1 MGNTQVSVNT
11 DTTES
16 SLAETGR
23 ILKCRA
29 VYYGQRIEL
38 KQFRQTQYLAT
49 NPLAINYGHE
59 GIVVLFRYGVT
70 VMFGLSALEENRLH
84 DELSPYLRDPL
95 AEIEEETLDIR
106 HKENSDGF
114 TEETLCLSDFS
125 IQRLQ
130 AVAGV
135 LAKSVVLAYYEKAVG
150 STFDQV
156 EPLAEQLKRR
166 GRGGAGNKVL
176 LQRIGEILS
185 IQSKMVGRVEV
196 SDKPELLWE
205 YPALERLYQR
215 MEEEYEIKERHI
227 ALERKLQLI
236 SRATETI
243 LDLLQYNRSLR
254 VEWYIVILIV
264 IEILITLGEKLS

>member
-1 MGNTQVSVNT
+1 VNT
-11 DTTES
+11 VATES
-16 SLAETGR
+16 LSPGTGKV
-23 ILKCRA
+23 LKCRA

-38 KQFRQTQYLAT
+38 KQFRQTQSIAS

-59 GIVVLFRYGVT
+59 GIVILFRYGVT
-70 VMFGLSALEENRLH
+70 VTFGLSALEENRLH
-84 DELSPYLRDPL
+84 EELSPYLRDPL
-95 AEIEEETLDIR
+95 TEIEEESLDVWV
-106 HKENSDGF
+106 KDNSDGF
-114 TEETLCLSDFS
+114 AEGSLCLTDLS

-130 AVAGV
+130 VVAGV

-150 STFDQV
+150 AAFDQV
-156 EPLAEQLKRR
+156 EPLAEQLKSK
-166 GRGGAGNKVL
+166 GRSGTGNKIL

-196 SDKPELLWE
+196 SDKPEVLWE
-205 YPALERLYQR
+205 FPVLERLYQR
-215 MEEEYEIKERHI
+215 IEDEYEIKERHV

-243 LDLLQYNRSLR
+243 LDLLQHNRSLR

>member
-1 MGNTQVSVNT
+1 MNAINP
-11 DTTES
+11 D
-16 SLAETGR
+16 SLLTVTGK

-29 VYYGQRIEL
+29 MYLGQRIEL
-38 KQFRQTQYLAT
+38 KQFRYTQYIAI

-59 GIVVLFRYGVT
+59 GIVVLFRYGVA
-70 VMFGLSALEENRLH
+70 VMYGLSALEENRLQE
-84 DELSPYLRDPL
+84 ELAPYIRDPL
-95 AEIEEETLDIR
+95 IEIEDESLDIR
-106 HKENSDGF
+106 VKEDAEGF
-114 TEETLCLSDFS
+114 VEGFLVLNDLS

-130 AVAGV
+130 LVAGV
-135 LAKSVVLAYYEKAVG
+135 LAKSVVLAYYEKTVG
-150 STFDQV
+150 ATFDQV
-156 EPLAEQLKRR
+156 EPLADQLKSK
-166 GRGGAGNKVL
+166 GRGGTGNKVL

-215 MEEEYEIKERHI
+215 MEDEYEIKERHI

-243 LDLLQYNRSLR
+243 LDLLQHNRSLR

-264 IEILITLGEKLS
+264 IEILITLLEKLG

>member
-1 MGNTQVSVNT
+1 MNTVA
-11 DTTES
+11 TES
-16 SLAETGR
+16 LSPGSGKV
-23 ILKCRA
+23 LKCRA

-38 KQFRQTQYLAT
+38 KQFRQTQSIAT

-59 GIVVLFRYGVT
+59 GIVILFRYGVT
-70 VMFGLSALEENRLH
+70 VTFGLSALEENRLH
-84 DELSPYLRDPL
+84 EELSPYLRDPL
-95 AEIEEETLDIR
+95 TEIEEESLDVWV
-106 HKENSDGF
+106 KDNSDGF
-114 TEETLCLSDFS
+114 AEGSLCLIDLS

-130 AVAGV
+130 VVAGV

-150 STFDQV
+150 SAFDQV
-156 EPLAEQLKRR
+156 EPLAEQLKSK
-166 GRGGAGNKVL
+166 GRSGTGNKIL

-196 SDKPELLWE
+196 SDKPEVLWD
-205 YPALERLYQR
+205 
-215 MEEEYEIKERHI
+215 EYEIKERHV

-243 LDLLQYNRSLR
+243 LDLLQHNRSLR

>member
-1 MGNTQVSVNT
+1 M
-11 DTTES
+11 
-16 SLAETGR
+16 AELFDLEENKV
-23 ILKCRA
+23 LKCKA
-29 VYYGQRIEL
+29 IYLGQRIEL
-38 KQFRQTQYLAT
+38 KQFRQTQYIAT
-49 NPLAINYGHE
+49 NPLAIHYGHE
-59 GIVVLFRYGVT
+59 GIVILFRYGVC

-84 DELSPYLRDPL
+84 EELSPYLRDPL
-95 AEIEEETLDIR
+95 TEIEEETLELRLKD
-106 HKENSDGF
+106 NSDTFSEGA
-114 TEETLCLSDFS
+114 LLINDVS

-130 AVAGV
+130 VIAGV

-150 STFDQV
+150 ATFDQV
-156 EPLAEQLKRR
+156 EPLADQLKSK
-166 GRGGAGNKVL
+166 GRGGTGNKIL

-205 YPALERLYQR
+205 YPMLERLYQR
-215 MEEEYEIKERHI
+215 MEDEYEIKERHL

-243 LDLLQYNRSLR
+243 LDLLQHNRSLR

-264 IEILITLGEKLS
+264 IEIVITLVDKLI

>member
-1 MGNTQVSVNT
+1 MNSVSQDALFPT
-11 DTTES
+11 S
-16 SLAETGR
+16 GK

-29 VYYGQRIEL
+29 MYFGQRIEL
-38 KQFRQTQYLAT
+38 KQFRYTQYIAN

-59 GIVVLFRYGVT
+59 GIVVLFRYGVA
-70 VMFGLSALEENRLH
+70 VMYGLSALEENRLQE
-84 DELSPYLRDPL
+84 ELAPYIRD
-95 AEIEEETLDIR
+95 AMTEIEEESLDIR
-106 HKENSDGF
+106 IEADKEGF
-114 TEETLCLSDFS
+114 VEGNLCLSELS
-125 IQRLQ
+125 VPRLQ
-130 AVAGV
+130 LVAGI
-135 LAKSVVLAYYEKAVG
+135 LAKSVVLAYYEKTVG

-156 EPLAEQLKRR
+156 EPLADQLKRK
-166 GRGGAGNKVL
+166 GRGGTNNKIL

-205 YPALERLYQR
+205 NPALERLYQR
-215 MEEEYEIKERHI
+215 MEDEYEIKERHI

-243 LDLLQYNRSLR
+243 LDLLQNNRSLR

-264 IEILITLGEKLS
+264 IEILITLFDKLS